1 MPTEGGRIALGLLH
15 VAPTDVQPGSG
26 LLNGFSAIIL
36 GFPQRR
42 AAGSYLIVNHHGE
55 HAKPGEAVWLIDVN
69 GFWVNGKQ
77 VFSDGPS
84 LMPIEGW
91 QDTVLPLK

>member
-1 MPTEGGRIALGLLH
+1 LRGFVTFAYYTRQGFVLS
-15 VAPTDVQPGSG
+15 SG
-26 LLNGFSAIIL
+26 LRY
-36 GFPQRR
+36 FPDQPIFLERGR
-42 AAGSYLIVNHHGE
+42 TCPSSGE

>member
-1 MPTEGGRIALGLLH
+1 MNTTTVAVDLAKSVFELAVSDGQGRVIGCQAPVAGGVPQVLREPRAL
-15 VAPTDVQPGSG
+15 P
-26 LLNGFSAIIL
+26 
-36 GFPQRR
+36 R
-42 AAGSYLIVNHHGE
+42 HHGE